1 VHYTSGP
8 RRRAPLEL
16 ENITRHYR
24 PMPSPEPVDLAVL
37 LAELPMGG
45 VGKMRAHLV
54 NEIARRG
61 YKVDLVLA
69 KTDSPYL
76 GLISPQVRR
85 VHLLT
90 SNAVTGV
97 PGLALYLLRARPL
110 VMLVQRIR
118 VNVLALRAR
127 ALARSATRV
136 FATVNINMTQ
146 KLAGHT
152 ERKRERELRQL
163 RNYFPRDDGLIA
175 VSHGVAADLAPL
187 VGWPVERVQVAPNP
201 TVTPELA
208 ALAKAPLDHPWF
220 ASGQPPV
227 VLAVGRLM
235 PQKDYPTLI
244 RAFAEVRTKRP
255 CRLVILGKG
264 PQQLELEALAKS
276 LGLANDI
283 AFPGF
288 VQNPYAYMSKA
299 ALYVMSSLF
308 EGSPNALTEALAI
321 GTPLVSTDCPNGPR
335 EILEGGRH
343 GRLVSIGDVNA
354 LAQAMIETFNDPGD
368 PAARRAAAQR
378 YTVERSATAY
388 IEALGL
394 GPLRRQHE

>member
-1 VHYTSGP
+1 VFSSAT
-8 RRRAPLEL
+8 
-16 ENITRHYR
+16 
-24 PMPSPEPVDLAVL
+24 VDLAVL

-45 VGKMRAHLV
+45 VGKMRVHLI

-69 KTDSPYL
+69 KSDSPYL
-76 GLISPQVRR
+76 KMISPQVRR
-85 VHLLT
+85 VALLT
-90 SNAVTGV
+90 SHAITGV
-97 PGLALYLLRARPL
+97 PGLAFYLLRARPR

-127 ALARSATRV
+127 ALVGIATRL

-146 KLAGHT
+146 KLAGQT

-163 RNYFPRDDGLIA
+163 RDYFPHNDGLIA
-175 VSHGVAADLAPL
+175 VSHGVAADIAPL
-187 VGWPVERVQVAPNP
+187 VGWPVERVHVAPNP

-220 ASGQPPV
+220 ESGQPPV
-227 VLAVGRLM
+227 VLGVGRLM

-244 RAFAEVRTKRP
+244 RAFAKVRARRL

-264 PQQLELEALAKS
+264 PLQTELMALATS
-276 LGLANDI
+276 LGLSSDI
-283 AFPGF
+283 DFAGF
-288 VQNPYAYMSKA
+288 VENPYAYMSKA

-308 EGSPNALTEALAI
+308 EGSPNALTEALAV

-335 EILEGGRH
+335 EILEGGQH
-343 GRLVSIGDVNA
+343 GPLVPIGDVEA
-354 LAQAMIETFNDPGD
+354 LAQAMIETLDHPGD
-368 PAARRAAAQR
+368 PAARQAAAQR

-388 IEALGL
+388 IDALGL
-394 GPLRRQHE
+394 GPPNRQGR